1 MPTHKILLA
10 TLALALVLTGCAVT
24 ETLEEREN
32 TFLAMTEPDLAAG
45 VSVVDDSLNP
55 SIEINTRG
63 AYQDFQFIWGP
74 QEDQFLRGYKFRDTG
89 RVVLQGYVTSEI
101 NGTWLHPVS
110 ATFQHTLS
118 TRPVERVSFDANR
131 CSSYG
136 CMHRED
142 MVFEFTPEELDQVIA
157 DMEAKGETI
166 FAFRIQGQSGVDRDG
181 RFHINELKAFRDAV
195 TSAYFKE

>member
-1 MPTHKILLA
+1 MLIRNILLA
-10 TLALALVLTGCAVT
+10 APALALVLTGCAVT

-32 TFLAMTEPDLAAG
+32 AFLTMTEPDFTAG
-45 VSVVDDSLNP
+45 VSVVDDPLNP

-63 AYQDFQFIWGP
+63 SYQDFQFVWGP
-74 QEDQFLRGYKFRDTG
+74 QEDQFLRGYKFRETG
-89 RVVLQGYVTSEI
+89 HVALQGYVTSDI

-110 ATFQHTLS
+110 VTFRHTLS
-118 TRPVERVSFDANR
+118 ARPVDRISFDANR

-157 DMEAKGETI
+157 DMEAKDETA

-181 RFHINELKAFRDAV
+181 RFHLNELKAFRIAV
-195 TSAYFKE
+195 RETFSPD

>member
-10 TLALALVLTGCAVT
+10 APALALVLTGCAVT

-32 TFLAMTEPDLAAG
+32 AFLTMTEPHFAAG
-45 VSVVDDSLNP
+45 VSVVDDPLNP

-63 AYQDFQFIWGP
+63 SYQDFQFVWGP
-74 QEDQFLRGYKFRDTG
+74 QEDQFLRGYKFRETG
-89 RVVLQGYVTSEI
+89 HVAVQGYVTSDI

-110 ATFQHTLS
+110 VTFQHTLS
-118 TRPVERVSFDANR
+118 TRPVDRVSFDANR

-157 DMEAKGETI
+157 DMKAKGETV

-181 RFHINELKAFRDAV
+181 RFHVNELKAFRDAV
-195 TSAYFKE
+195 KETFSPE

>member
-1 MPTHKILLA
+1 MLIRNILLA
-10 TLALALVLTGCAVT
+10 APALALVLTGCAVT

-32 TFLAMTEPDLAAG
+32 TFLTMTEPDFSVG
-45 VSVVDDSLNP
+45 VSVVDDPLNP

-63 AYQDFQFIWGP
+63 TYRDFQFSWSP
-74 QEDQFLRGYKFRDTG
+74 LEDQFLRGYKFRETG
-89 RVVLQGYVTSEI
+89 QAALQGYV
-101 NGTWLHPVS
+101 GTWLHPVS
-110 ATFQHTLS
+110 VTFQHTLS

-157 DMEAKGETI
+157 DMEAKGEKV
-166 FAFRIQGQSGVDRDG
+166 FAFRIRGQSGVDRDG
-181 RFHINELKAFRDAV
+181 RFHLNELKAFRTAV
-195 TSAYFKE
+195 IEAFFQG